1 VADNSPRLPRTPPR
15 FHHKFTTTNHHKI
28 LISPNK
34 TAPFTTPK
42 NSCYPSSQ
50 RNIHTASATK
60 PHPATSVAGATT
72 ALVLLTA
79 LNFVNY
85 IDRYILP
92 GVQEQ
97 VKGEFH
103 LTDAQIGRLTLWFMV
118 AYMATSPITGW
129 LGDRFPRKPMIILA
143 ALFWSSVNFFT
154 ASVHSYASLNLRHAA
169 LGIGEASFGIFA
181 PSLLADF
188 YEPDQRN
195 RVLTIFNIAIPVGAA
210 LGYLVGGTVGEHYGW
225 RTSFIVSA
233 IPGTLIALLIAA
245 FMREP
250 ARGASGGT
258 GANERTSATQQDK
271 AKLEK
276 GTVLSLLKNK
286 AYLSSILGYSAVTF
300 SLGGISW
307 WMPSFLQRIGGR
319 SQSSAAYIM
328 GAITVVAGLGGTIIG
343 GIIAQK
349 WSRTNSKALY
359 LVPAISAA
367 TAVPPALLCFF
378 GPHSLTLYGL
388 AAAIFLIFLGTGPVN
403 AATLNAVRPEIRAT
417 AMAGQLFIIHALGD
431 AISPPLIG
439 VVSDH
444 SSLNIGLAST
454 LVTMLLAAIIFFNG
468 SRYAPPLQ
476 IRDSVAAA

>member
-1 VADNSPRLPRTPPR
+1 M
-15 FHHKFTTTNHHKI
+15 
-28 LISPNK
+28 
-34 TAPFTTPK
+34 
-42 NSCYPSSQ
+42 
-50 RNIHTASATK
+50 ASATK
-60 PHPATSVAGATT
+60 PTRGAASIAGATT

-103 LTDAQIGRLTLWFMV
+103 ITDAQIGSLTLWFML
-118 AYMATSPITGW
+118 AYMFTSPITGW
-129 LGDRFPRKPMIILA
+129 LGDRFPRKPMIVIA
-143 ALFWSSVNFFT
+143 ALFWSGINFLT
-154 ASVHSYASLNLRHAA
+154 ATVHSYDSLNLRHAA
-169 LGIGEASFGIFA
+169 LGVGEASFGIFA
-181 PSLLADF
+181 PALLADF
-188 YEPDQRN
+188 YPAEQRN
-195 RVLTIFNIAIPVGAA
+195 RVLTIFNVAIPVGAA
-210 LGYLVGGTVGEHYGW
+210 LGYLIGGTVGEHYGW
-225 RTSFIVSA
+225 RMSFIVSA
-233 IPGTLIALLIAA
+233 VPGVVIALLIA
-245 FMREP
+245 FLMREP
-250 ARGASGGT
+250 ERGAS
-258 GANERTSATQQDK
+258 QDEK

-286 AYLSSILGYSAVTF
+286 AYLSSILGYAAVTF

-307 WMPSFLQRIGGR
+307 WMPSFLQRIDGR

-328 GAITVVAGLGGTIIG
+328 GAITVVTGLGGTIVG
-343 GIIAQK
+343 GAIAQR

-367 TAVPPALLCFF
+367 VAVPPALLCFF

-431 AISPPLIG
+431 AISPRIIG
-439 VVSDH
+439 TVSDH
-444 SSLNIGLAST
+444 SNLSIGLAST
-454 LVTMLLAAIIFFNG
+454 LVTMLLASLIFFNG
-468 SRYAPPLQ
+468 ARYAPPLQ
-476 IRDSVAAA
+476 SPASQTATA

>member
-1 VADNSPRLPRTPPR
+1 M
-15 FHHKFTTTNHHKI
+15 
-28 LISPNK
+28 
-34 TAPFTTPK
+34 
-42 NSCYPSSQ
+42 
-50 RNIHTASATK
+50 ASATK
-60 PHPATSVAGATT
+60 PARSPSVAGATT

-103 LTDAQIGRLTLWFMV
+103 LTDAQIGSLTLWFML
-118 AYMATSPITGW
+118 AYMATSPITGY
-129 LGDRFPRKPMIILA
+129 LGDRFPRKPMIVIA
-143 ALFWSSVNFFT
+143 ALFWSGINIFT
-154 ASVHSYASLNLRHAA
+154 ATVHSYASLNLRHAA

-181 PSLLADF
+181 PALLADF

-210 LGYLVGGTVGEHYGW
+210 LGYLIGGTVGERFGW

-233 IPGTLIALLIAA
+233 VPGILIALLISVL
-245 FMREP
+245 MREP
-250 ARGASGGT
+250 ARGASQH
-258 GANERTSATQQDK
+258 ER

-286 AYLSSILGYSAVTF
+286 AYLCSVLGYAAVTF

-307 WMPSFLQRIGGR
+307 WMPSFLQRIDGR

-328 GAITVVAGLGGTIIG
+328 GAITVVAGLGGTIVG
-343 GIIAQK
+343 GTIAQK
-349 WSRTNSKALY
+349 WSRINPKALY

-367 TAVPPALLCFF
+367 IAVPPALLCFF
-378 GPHSLTLYGL
+378 GPRSATLPSLGI
-388 AAAIFLIFLGTGPVN
+388 AIFLIFLGTGPVN

-417 AMAGQLFIIHALGD
+417 AMAGQLFLIHALGD
-431 AISPPLIG
+431 AISPRIIG
-439 VVSDH
+439 TVSDH
-444 SSLNIGLAST
+444 SNLNIGLGST
-454 LVTMLLAAIIFFNG
+454 LITMLLASVIFFLG

-476 IRDSVAAA
+476 STAIPTAA